1 MNDSKA
7 SDQIIKKLQNDYNY
21 LLTTVN
27 TIIVFKFNINGKN
40 IEQSILFK
48 ISRIFSI
55 KNYEDRFL
63 KIEYQIVDRLLYILK
78 INFFIIK

>member
-1 MNDSKA
+1 VNDSKA

-63 KIEYQIVDRLLYILK
+63 KIEYQSVNRLLYILK

>member
-1 MNDSKA
+1 VNDSKA